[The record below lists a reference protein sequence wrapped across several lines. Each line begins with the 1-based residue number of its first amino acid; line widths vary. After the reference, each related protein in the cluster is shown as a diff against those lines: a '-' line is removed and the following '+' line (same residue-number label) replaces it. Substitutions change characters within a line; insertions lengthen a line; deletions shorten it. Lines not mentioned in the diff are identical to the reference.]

1 MLKELESSSWLLMDF
16 LRRFLSPRNHANKIK
31 REPIWRKIQSLMIK
45 RDKKKARMSK
55 NVCESC

>member
-1 MLKELESSSWLLMDF
+1 
-16 LRRFLSPRNHANKIK
+16 LSPRNHANKIK